1 MTTQDKLALGLDHGM
16 PGSDWGNCT
25 DYAMLQLTWRD
36 PRPLPS
42 EAQIL
47 AWFAEIEE
55 KNSRDLLRTTKRAA
69 MREQWDGLPAWI
81 RGPFQS
87 LFAAANA
94 LLDAGDDEAA
104 SAMIRY
110 AVPPS
115 GYTPEQAR
123 AFAQV
128 KQQFASAFAALKG

>member
-1 MTTQDKLALGLDHGM
+1 
-16 PGSDWGNCT
+16 
-25 DYAMLQLTWRD
+25 MLRQTWRD
-36 PRPLPS
+36 PRPIPS
-42 EAQIL
+42 AAQIL

-55 KNSRDLLRTTKRAA
+55 QNARALLRTTKRAA
-69 MREQWDGLPAWI
+69 MREQWDGLPACI
-81 RGPFQS
+81 RGPFQP

-115 GYTPEQAR
+115 GYTTEQAS

-128 KQQFASAFAALKG
+128 KQQFASAFAALKD

>member
-1 MTTQDKLALGLDHGM
+1 MKPEMQHAEVRGGIVVALRSAPYPVDNPWTIPCGM
-16 PGSDWGNCT
+16 EVHCGWSYDGE
-25 DYAMLQLTWRD
+25 TWT
-36 PRPLPS
+36 PS
-42 EAQIL
+42 LEH
-47 AWFAEIEE
+47 
-55 KNSRDLLRTTKRAA
+55 RRTATRAA

-94 LLDAGDDEAA
+94 LLDAGDDDAA
-104 SAMIRY
+104 AEMIRY